1 MTYLDKSHSKSNLFK
16 QKVYDSYSRFKNFI
30 FQKKLVLFNNLQT
43 IQPQKML
50 LNSFVSNTSLLN
62 YQNHCYYSTT
72 NSSNLFTNVSTN
84 EVDMFF
90 KQFYSFFKK
99 LTDEYQTTN
108 ANLSS
113 QFTHFDNQTNLPK
126 QVDVSEKQANT
137 VRIACA
143 SGYIQLNQE
152 TFEALVQNKLKKG
165 NAFIVAQLAGIQ
177 ASKQTAN
184 LIPLC
189 HSIMLDKC
197 QIDFRV
203 DADKNRIIC
212 EAICKTTSSKTGVEM
227 EALTACSI
235 SLLTIYDMCKA
246 VQKDA
251 SINSVRLEY
260 KYGGKSDF
268 KLDEKSSNLK

>member
-1 MTYLDKSHSKSNLFK
+1 LICLDKSRSKFNLFK
-16 QKVYDSYSRFKNFI
+16 QKVDVSYTRFQHFI
-30 FQKKLVLFNNLQT
+30 SNKKKLLFNNVLKTQSK
-43 IQPQKML
+43 KML
-50 LNSFVSNTSLLN
+50 LNSLVSNTSLLN
-62 YQNHCYYSTT
+62 YQIPCYYSTK
-72 NSSNLFTNVSTN
+72 NSSILFTNVRAN
-84 EVDMFF
+84 EVLR
-90 KQFYSFFKK
+90 FKK
-99 LTDEYQTTN
+99 SNDQTTKRS
-108 ANLSS
+108 LSS

-143 SGYIQLNQE
+143 SGYIQLNKE

-165 NAFIVAQLAGIQ
+165 SALIVAQLAGIQ

-203 DADKNRIIC
+203 DADTNRIIC
-212 EAICKTTSSKTGVEM
+212 EATCKTTSSKTGVEM

-251 SINSVRLEY
+251 SINSIRLEY

-268 KLDEKSSNLK
+268 KLDEKSSNLN

>member
-1 MTYLDKSHSKSNLFK
+1 MNSFK
-16 QKVYDSYSRFKNFI
+16 QIVDDSYSHFQNFTFKKT
-30 FQKKLVLFNNLQT
+30 KKLFKKLLT
-43 IQPQKML
+43 TQPKNMQP
-50 LNSFVSNTSLLN
+50 NSFVSNNSLLN
-62 YQNHCYYSTT
+62 YQTLCNYSTT
-72 NSSNLFTNVSTN
+72 SSSNLFTTN
-84 EVDMFF
+84 EEKADW
-90 KQFYSFFKK
+90 KEFYSFFKRLK
-99 LTDEYQTTN
+99 NEYQTTN
-108 ANLSS
+108 ASLSS

-143 SGYIQLNQE
+143 SGYIQLNKE
-152 TFEALVQNKLKKG
+152 TFEALVHNKLKKG

-177 ASKQTAN
+177 ASKQTAH

-189 HSIMLDKC
+189 HSILLDKC

-203 DADKNRIIC
+203 DSVRNRILC
-212 EAICKTTSSKTGVEM
+212 AATCKTTSSKTGVEM

-251 SINSVRLEY
+251 SINSIRLEY

-268 KLDEKSSNLK
+268 KLEEKSSNLK